1 MWITRCCYLLL
12 LPLLRLGERRSYLL
26 SSIVGVK
33 VKDLTIYWITCA
45 SFFFS
50 LFAKVKLS
58 PGFETKHISC
68 CCLLG
73 SLSFATALWL
83 GRAQCG
89 WGRWD
94 VRVPL
99 ALCRAP
105 RHCPRVWASS
115 AHCPHRGTLRSLLA
129 AQLLPAE
136 HFSGLAF
143 NSFFPCECKHVNKR
157 ITAFKNTIYPIKAFQ
172 HVNYGALNSRQ
183 LCCHNPV
190 LLLA

>member
-83 GRAQCG
+83 GRARSG

-115 AHCPHRGTLRSLLA
+115 AHCPHRGAPQVPVGSTTAPCRALLRTCIQLFFSLRV
-129 AQLLPAE
+129 QT
-136 HFSGLAF
+136 
-143 NSFFPCECKHVNKR
+143 CKQ
-157 ITAFKNTIYPIKAFQ
+157 KN
-172 HVNYGALNSRQ
+172 NCL
-183 LCCHNPV
+183 
-190 LLLA
+190 